1 VTDNCDVLVVGGGIH
16 GVGVAQAAAAAG
28 YEVILVEKNGLASG
42 TSSRSS
48 KLIHGGLRYLESYE
62 FGLVRECLTERR
74 LLLELAP
81 DLVRLEQFH
90 IPLYAGGRRPEWELI
105 AGLSLYALLAG
116 FGRGSGFA
124 RLRPAAAGEMDGVLK
139 TGLKA
144 VYRYQDARTDDAALT
159 RAVMA
164 SARRLGARLI
174 MPIEFVGARLCE
186 NDVVAHCASGS
197 TEREIHCR
205 VLVNATGAWVRS
217 VSERIEPRPPV
228 LDVDLIQG
236 THLVLPD
243 WQVRKCYYLESP
255 RDGRAIFV
263 LPWRGGTMVGTT
275 ETHFA
280 EIPDDVRPRPTERRY
295 LRSVIRHYF
304 PDLPDDQIRRAD
316 AWAGLRVLPAG
327 DGHAFHRTR
336 ETRYVRDRQHN
347 PRVLSIYGGKLTAY
361 RATADKVMKR
371 IRSSLPERNRR
382 GNTRRL
388 RLEPVDEVVTDG

>member
-1 VTDNCDVLVVGGGIH
+1 MDSCDVLVVGGGIH

-28 YEVILVEKNGLASG
+28 QDVILIEKEALASG

-74 LLLELAP
+74 LLLRLAP
-81 DLVRLEQFH
+81 ELVRLASFY
-90 IPLYAGGRRPEWELI
+90 IPLYKGGRRPEWELM

-116 FGRGSGFA
+116 FGKGSGFA
-124 RLRPAAAGEMDGVLK
+124 RLRPTTAGEMDGVLK

-144 VYRYQDARTDDAALT
+144 VYRYQDARTDDQALT
-159 RAVMA
+159 KAVMA
-164 SARRLGARLI
+164 SARSMGARLI
-174 MPIEFVGARLCE
+174 MPAELTSAELRQSEVIARC
-186 NDVVAHCASGS
+186 VSASGQ
-197 TEREIHCR
+197 REIRCR
-205 VLVNATGAWVRS
+205 VMVNATGPWVRS
-217 VSERIEPRPPV
+217 VSERIDPTPPL

-243 WQVRKCYYLESP
+243 WQVSQCYYLESP

-263 LPWRGGTMVGTT
+263 LPWQGGTMVGTT

-295 LRSVIRHYF
+295 LLSVIRHYF
-304 PDLPDDQIRRAD
+304 PDLPAGPLERVD

-336 ETRYVRDRQHN
+336 ETRYIRDRKHA

-361 RATADKVMKR
+361 RATAEKTMKR
-371 IRSSLPERNRR
+371 IRGALPDKPRR
-382 GNTRRL
+382 GDTREL
-388 RLEPVDEVVTDG
+388 RLEPVDEVATDD